1 MSREDRG
8 WGEATMIEQKRGLT
22 GFGLNNAIRL
32 RWVLRDINGRR
43 LKWSPPDPND
53 MHLLEKMG
61 FVEFRDGVPTLT
73 IKGLNEIERHG

>member
-1 MSREDRG
+1 MRPAAIGAR
-8 WGEATMIEQKRGLT
+8 MIEQKRGLS

-53 MHLLEKMG
+53 LHFLEKWALWN
-61 FVEFRDGVPTLT
+61 FRTASRP
-73 IKGLNEIERHG
+73 